1 MRKYLTEK
9 REDGVVLV
17 TSLLFLFVITILA
30 VTSLQS
36 PRTDIMIS
44 GNEKYLD
51 NSQQMANMGVM
62 EAKTWLSVRHRPK
75 SVPLNYLFGSD
86 LVVVAVR
93 GQEDTVETQLKS
105 NFSRFGTS
113 KKVSNSITTDNNE
126 TIEPFAASPTDGFQ
140 SVKINSKKIG
150 KYKWSIVRITDLH
163 ISGGASESD
172 FNTYRSKIAN
182 GSVGGKA
189 ASRSLIDK
197 FKTKKQL
204 SKGWDAALD
213 RDRAVLQYFYIF
225 SEGRSGPS
233 ESVVSNSE
241 SIVGYRQIIPD
252 NS

>member
-1 MRKYLTEK
+1 MRKYLIEK
-9 REDGVVLV
+9 REDGVVLI
-17 TSLLFLFVITILA
+17 TSLLFLFVVTILA
-30 VTSLQS
+30 VASLQS

-51 NSQQMANMGVM
+51 HSQQMANMGIM

-75 SVPLNYLFGSD
+75 SVPLNYLFGND

-93 GQEDTVETQLKS
+93 GQETAIEAQLSS

-113 KKVSNSITTDNNE
+113 KRVSRSITTDNNE
-126 TIEPFAASPTDGFQ
+126 TIAPFASPTDGFQ
-140 SVKINSKKIG
+140 VVNINSNRMG
-150 KYKWSIVRITDLH
+150 KYRWSIVRITDLY
-163 ISGGASESD
+163 ISGGASEAD
-172 FNTYRSKIAN
+172 FNTYMSNVAN
-182 GSVGGKA
+182 SSIGGRA
-189 ASRSLIDK
+189 ASASLISK
-197 FKTKKQL
+197 FKTKKQI

-213 RDRAVLQYFYIF
+213 RDRAVLQYFYLF

-233 ESVVSNSE
+233 DSVIANSE